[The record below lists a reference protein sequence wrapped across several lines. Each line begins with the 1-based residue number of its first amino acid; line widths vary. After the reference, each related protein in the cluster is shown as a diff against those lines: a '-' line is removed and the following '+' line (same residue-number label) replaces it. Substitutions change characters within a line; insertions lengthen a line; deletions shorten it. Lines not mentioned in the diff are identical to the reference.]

1 MKSTVALLSVGLIV
15 AAAEVRAQAPRGEAK
30 LTLAGK
36 KIAIDYGRPA
46 LKGRDMLGQLP
57 AGQPWRM
64 GADADTTLK
73 TEADLMFGTVAVPKG
88 DYVLQAKRS
97 AEGKWTM
104 LATSGDGKT
113 IEVPLAEQKLASSV
127 ELFTIELSGKGNGGQ
142 LVTKW
147 QTLQL
152 SAPFTAK

>member
-46 LKGRDMLGQLP
+46 LKGRDMLGQLA
-57 AGQPWRM
+57 AGQSWRL
-64 GADADTTLK
+64 GADAETTLQ
-73 TEADLMFGTVAVPKG
+73 TAGDLSFGTIVLPKG
-88 DYVLQAKRS
+88 KYVLTAMRS
-97 AEGKWTM
+97 AENKWS
-104 LATSGDGKT
+104 LVATGDKVVE
-113 IEVPLAEQKLASSV
+113 IPLASETLKEPV
-127 ELFTIELSGKGNGGQ
+127 ELFTIELLGKGTSGQ

-152 SAPFTAK
+152 SAPFTAR

>member
-36 KIAIDYGRPA
+36 KIAIDYGRPS

-57 AGQPWRM
+57 AGQSWRM
-64 GADADTTLK
+64 GADSDTTLQ
-73 TEADLMFGTVAVPKG
+73 TAADLAFGTIVLPKG
-88 DYVLQAKRS
+88 KYVLTAVRS
-97 AEGKWTM
+97 ADSKWTLVATGDKVVELP
-104 LATSGDGKT
+104 LATET
-113 IEVPLAEQKLASSV
+113 LTAPV
-127 ELFTIELSGKGNGGQ
+127 ELFTIELLGKGNGGQ